1 VKHLLFIIIYFTG
14 RGGDYLTVK
23 KKNKKTSSVTI
34 RLSEVERDALI
45 KEAKKKGQK
54 LSAYLREK
62 FEKKE

>member
-1 VKHLLFIIIYFTG
+1 M
-14 RGGDYLTVK
+14 TVK